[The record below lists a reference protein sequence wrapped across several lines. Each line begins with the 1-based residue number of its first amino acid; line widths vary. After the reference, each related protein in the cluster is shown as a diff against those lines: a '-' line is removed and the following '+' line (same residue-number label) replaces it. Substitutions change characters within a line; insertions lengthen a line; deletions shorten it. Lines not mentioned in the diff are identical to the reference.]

1 MQKINISLLVSGAS
15 GMPIFLKLLE
25 TLLLSKQCSV
35 NLVFSKDALITFAQ
49 EIKVKLSTNPDHC
62 KEILIKEFKLLNC
75 DHLTIYQNNDWYSP
89 MASGSGV
96 SDYTIVCP
104 CSMSSLAKIANGIS
118 DTLLTRSVDVAIKEN
133 KKVILV
139 PRETPL
145 SAIHLENM
153 LKLAK
158 LGICIIPPSP
168 AFYEYPKTVDD
179 IVLFIVTKI
188 TDQITVLNTPR
199 LIPKWGRYIVNL

>member
-1 MQKINISLLVSGAS
+1 MQKINISLLISGAS

-35 NLVFSKDALITFAQ
+35 NLVFSKDALITFSQ
-49 EIKVKLSTNPDHC
+49 EIKIKLSANPEPC
-62 KEILIKEFKLLNC
+62 KEILIKEFKLPNP
-75 DHLTIYQNNDWYSP
+75 DHLIIYHNNDWYSP

-96 SDYTIVCP
+96 SDYNIVCP

-118 DTLLTRSVDVAIKEN
+118 DTLITRSVDVAIKET

-153 LKLAK
+153 LKLAR
-158 LGICIIPPSP
+158 LGVCIIPPAV
-168 AFYEYPKTVDD
+168 AFYGHPKTVDD
-179 IVLFIVTKI
+179 IILFIVTKI
-188 TDQITVLNTPR
+188 IDQIPVITSPR
-199 LIPKWGRYIVNL
+199 LTPKWGNI

>member
-1 MQKINISLLVSGAS
+1 MPKINISLLISGAS

-25 TLLLSKQCSV
+25 ILLASQQCHV

-49 EIKVKLSTNPDHC
+49 EIKVKLSVNPDNC
-62 KEILIKEFKLLNC
+62 KEILIKEFKLPNS
-75 DHLTIYQNNDWYSP
+75 DHLTVYQNNDWYSP

-96 SDYTIVCP
+96 ADYTIVCP
-104 CSMSSLAKIANGIS
+104 CSMSSLGKIANGIS
-118 DTLLTRSVDVAIKEN
+118 DTLVTRAVDVAIKEN

-158 LGICIIPPSP
+158 LGVCIIMPSP
-168 AFYEYPKTVDD
+168 AFYEHPKTVYD
-179 IVLFIVTKI
+179 IILFIVTKI
-188 TDQITVLNTPR
+188 IDQITAMNTPR
-199 LIPKWGRYIVNL
+199 LIPKWGHE

>member
-1 MQKINISLLVSGAS
+1 
-15 GMPIFLKLLE
+15 MPIFLKLLDV
-25 TLLLSKQCSV
+25 LLSSQQCHI

-49 EIKVKLSTNPDHC
+49 EVKVKLSINTDHC
-62 KEILIKEFKLLNC
+62 KEILIKEFNLPNS
-75 DHLTIYQNNDWYSP
+75 DYLTLYQNNDWYSP

-118 DTLLTRSVDVAIKEN
+118 DTLVTRSVDVAIKEN

-158 LGICIIPPSP
+158 LGTCIIMPSP
-168 AFYEYPKTVDD
+168 AFYEHPKTVDD
-179 IVLFIVTKI
+179 IILFIVTKI
-188 TDQITVLNTPR
+188 TDQITELTTPR
-199 LIPKWGRYIVNL
+199 LIPKWGNVC